1 MDDDNDGGGP
11 GRLSATVWGRRF
23 TAGEV
28 ALWNL
33 AGLAGLAPPD
43 EAYPSASVLEWAL
56 EALGDN
62 PDLRDV
68 GELSAGTVNA
78 VRAFLGKKGLLEGV
92 EGVGKVEVRTRLEEV
107 SEEELLEE
115 RDRDRERLFQGS
127 LVRRWRT
134 VPEGSKVLW
143 PELLDADGSLRVRT
157 EGEGAVLLVLDVL
170 LAELLEEL
178 GQPKTAAKVRA
189 TPAEERGRRWKRPTS
204 PCPGPSELAP
214 KACSVV
220 MQAVWKRI
228 LAERERARKEAEARG
243 ERLAKVPVPS
253 MHGLTARVVTGLGR
267 KLDTSELRGLAAGI
281 VAPPEPGRWVQLSET
296 AGDTAGV
303 LAAWL
308 ATQAHRQWV
317 SGGFDMADRVEVVAS
332 KEELVRMGL
341 MRDSGSPAKVLEEAL
356 ALLASTRLMG
366 GADDKQPGSGRLV
379 LDYFLADSKHAARSK
394 GKAPGGRA
402 SAVYVVTVGWPL
414 MPLRLEALAAERGFT
429 VPRELAWYGPVLDP
443 AWAPLTGNARTHRTQ
458 RLAFA
463 VGAGQWLV
471 SRREEYAELGGVR
484 LDTLRPFLKSMG
496 LYHRSHASL
505 AEDVAERWREKPGQP
520 PLPTL
525 GPAGPLL
532 VATKV
537 DGVYRL
543 GPDYKAQ
550 EALILRNAEV
560 TEAARKRQRRGRK

>member
-78 VRAFLGKKGLLEGV
+78 VRAFLGKKGLLED
-92 EGVGKVEVRTRLEEV
+92 VGKVDVRTRLEEV

-115 RDRDRERLFQGS
+115 HDRDRERLFQGS

-134 VPEGSKVLW
+134 VPEGAKVLW
-143 PELLDADGSLRVRT
+143 PELLDADGALRVAT
-157 EGEGAVLLVLDVL
+157 EGEGAGRPLVLDVL

-178 GQPKTAAKVRA
+178 GQPKAAAKVRA

-228 LAERERARKEAEARG
+228 LAERERARKEAEARR
-243 ERLAKVPVPS
+243 ERLGKVPVPT

-281 VAPPEPGRWVQLSET
+281 VAPPELGRWVQLSET

-332 KEELVRMGL
+332 KEQLVRMGIGAGY
-341 MRDSGSPAKVLEEAL
+341 GSPVATLEEAL

-379 LDYFLADSKHAARSK
+379 LDYFLADSKHAARST

-443 AWAPLTGNARTHRTQ
+443 SWAPLTGNARTHRTQ

-537 DGVYRL
+537 EGVYRL